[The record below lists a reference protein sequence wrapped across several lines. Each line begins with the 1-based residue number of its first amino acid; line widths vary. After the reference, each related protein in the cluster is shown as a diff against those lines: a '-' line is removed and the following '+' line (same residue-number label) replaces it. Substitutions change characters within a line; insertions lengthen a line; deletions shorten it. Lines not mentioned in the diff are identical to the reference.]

1 MQIVKVD
8 GDTLTLE
15 QARAVAHGGAAVE
28 IGPDVRPKIDAARA
42 YVERIIAEGRVVYGI
57 TTGFGKFSDVT
68 IAGSDVLELQRNL
81 ILSHCC
87 GVGEPLDVEK
97 TRALMLLRANVL
109 AKGYS
114 GARFLVLETLVEM
127 LNRGLVP
134 VIPSRGSV
142 GASGDLAPLAHLGR
156 GDDRRRRSG
165 LAGTASCRSRGHG
178 RGRHRARWCWRP
190 RRGWPSS
197 TAPSS

>member
-1 MQIVKVD
+1 MQTIVID
-8 GDTLTLE
+8 GDSLTL
-15 QARAVAHGGAAVE
+15 AHVRAVAHEGAGVAVAPTVR
-28 IGPDVRPKIDAARA
+28 GPIDAARE

-87 GVGEPLDVEK
+87 GVGEPLDAEK

-114 GARFLVLETLVEM
+114 GARY
-127 LNRGLVP
+127 
-134 VIPSRGSV
+134 
-142 GASGDLAPLAHLGR
+142 
-156 GDDRRRRSG
+156 RR
-165 LAGTASCRSRGHG
+165 
-178 RGRHRARWCWRP
+178 P
-190 RRGWPSS
+190 
-197 TAPSS
+197 